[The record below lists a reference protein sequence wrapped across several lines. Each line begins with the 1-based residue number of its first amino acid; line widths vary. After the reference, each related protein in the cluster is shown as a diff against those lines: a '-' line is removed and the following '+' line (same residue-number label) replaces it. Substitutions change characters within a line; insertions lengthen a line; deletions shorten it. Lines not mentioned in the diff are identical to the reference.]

1 MKQGSSTVPQQPL
14 AHEEE
19 SEHRKLGLLG
29 VMMPGLAQVGPFF
42 NILFSTALV
51 AGLVGVSTPLV
62 YLIAMFGIAATANS
76 FAQFSQKYPSSGS
89 FVTFITRALGAP
101 IGVVVGVIALLGYII
116 AFGGIYVFVGDYIRQ
131 NILGNPEFTGATA
144 LITALYGVIVLV
156 PAILGLK
163 FGMRTT
169 IVLYIV
175 EIVVMAVFI
184 VGVLAQGGKSGLSLL
199 PFTLSGIADPK
210 TLALALSLTVLAYG
224 GFEAAAPFAEET
236 ANPRR
241 NVPIALLGNVVVSG
255 LVYVLGSYALV
266 IAFGT
271 GNIAKMTKDANPF
284 VTASH
289 AFVPFV
295 AVLVTWVFMSSI
307 TSSYIAANLETS
319 RVIFAGA
326 RGGLW
331 WRRLA
336 KLHPKFGTPW
346 VAAIVFVVPSVA
358 IGVVSTLFT
367 EPGTASGFLGT
378 YGTIGFLLMYV
389 MTNVALVVEWVK
401 DRRAGKHGHVFSRL
415 ICPIIGA
422 AVLLIPFW
430 GDFQPGQAAPFS
442 YLPWLTVALVLVGV
456 AYMLVLRSRRPR
468 VMARAADL
476 LVGEADE
483 GTETDGRASVAV

>member
-1 MKQGSSTVPQQPL
+1 MSQQKTPQR
-14 AHEEE
+14 EEE
-19 SEHRKLGLLG
+19 FEHHKLGLLG

-42 NILFSTALV
+42 NILFSTVLV

-62 YLIAMFGIAATANS
+62 YLVAMFGIGATAS
-76 FAQFSQKYPSSGS
+76 TFAQFSHKYPSSGS
-89 FVTFITRALGAP
+89 FITFITRALGAP
-101 IGVVVGVIALLGYII
+101 MGVVVGVVALLGYVI

-131 NILGNPEFTGATA
+131 NILGGVEFTGATA
-144 LITALYGVIVLV
+144 LITVVYGVIVLV

-169 IVLYIV
+169 ITLYLV
-175 EIVVMAVFI
+175 EIAVLVVFI
-184 VGVLAQGGKSGLSLL
+184 GGVLVQGGKEGLSLL
-199 PFTLSGIADPK
+199 PFTFEGVTDPK

-241 NVPIALLGNVVVSG
+241 NVPIALLANVFVSG

-271 GNIAKMTKDANPF
+271 GDIGALTKDPNPF

-289 AFVPFV
+289 AFVPFI
-295 AVLVTWVFMSSI
+295 AVIVTWVFMSSI

-319 RVIFAGA
+319 RVIFGGA

-331 WRRLA
+331 WQGLA
-336 KLHPKFGTPW
+336 RLHPTFNTPW
-346 VAAIVFVVPSVA
+346 IAAIAFVAPSVA
-358 IGVVSTLFT
+358 IGALSTLFT
-367 EPGTASGFLGT
+367 DPGTASGFLGT

-389 MTNVALVVEWVK
+389 VTNVALVVEWFK
-401 DRRAGKHGHVFSRL
+401 DRRAGERGHVFSRL
-415 ICPIIGA
+415 VTPVVGVV
-422 AVLLIPFW
+422 VLLIPFW

-442 YLPWLTVALVLVGV
+442 YLPLLTIALILVGV
-456 AYMLVLRSRRPR
+456 VYMLLLRSRRPE
-468 VMARAADL
+468 ALAQAADL
-476 LVGEADE
+476 LVGADAE
-483 GTETDGRASVAV
+483 EPSGGTGRAVG